1 MKLKRNE
8 GRKKPVRSAVWSII
22 IFTSIISII
31 AFILTGIYT
40 SSAEYYSLSAKN
52 ILEGKYIWTLVTHI
66 FFHAN
71 FVHLLVNMFSLYFI
85 GSLAEMIIGK
95 KRFVWFYL
103 ISGVFAGIIYVLS
116 AYLGMLTG
124 FESVFGSYDVMAVG
138 ASGALFGLVGI
149 LAVLIPKKRVYLII
163 GPIIVLVLDIILSGF
178 LTGGM
183 GTLISV
189 FLNILMFLMIFSI
202 FFPSRSLNKLAIPV
216 SMPMWAAPIAAIVPL
231 VAISLLIELPIG
243 NSAHIGG
250 LIAGLIY
257 GAYLIK
263 RYKKKVSIL
272 RNIIR

>member
-1 MKLKRNE
+1 M
-8 GRKKPVRSAVWSII
+8 
-22 IFTSIISII
+22 
-31 AFILTGIYT
+31 
-40 SSAEYYSLSAKN
+40 
-52 ILEGKYIWTLVTHI
+52 THI

-124 FESVFGSYDVMAVG
+124 FESVFWSYDVMAVG

>member
-1 MKLKRNE
+1 
-8 GRKKPVRSAVWSII
+8 
-22 IFTSIISII
+22 
-31 AFILTGIYT
+31 
-40 SSAEYYSLSAKN
+40 
-52 ILEGKYIWTLVTHI
+52 
-66 FFHAN
+66 
-71 FVHLLVNMFSLYFI
+71 
-85 GSLAEMIIGK
+85 
-95 KRFVWFYL
+95 VWFYL
-103 ISGVFAGIIYVLS
+103 ISGVFAGIIYALS
-116 AYLGMLTG
+116 AYLGMLTA
-124 FESVFGSYDVMAVG
+124 FESVFGSYEVMAVG